1 MQQAMTYDFVI
12 VGAGSAG
19 CVLADRLSANPANR
33 VLLLEAGGRD
43 WHPFIHMPAGI
54 GKLAESPRHNWDYS
68 TEPEPNLDG
77 RRLWWP
83 RGKVLGGSSSIN
95 AMCYIRGV
103 RGDYDDWA
111 RKTADPRWA
120 WENVL
125 GYFKRSENNTRGA
138 DALHGVDGPLSV
150 SDLKY
155 SNPLSR
161 VFLDAASAAGYRS
174 NSDFNGTEQEGF
186 GFYQVTQKNGAR
198 CSTAASFL
206 REARSRSNLDI
217 RTHAE
222 VQHVLFSG
230 SRAIGVDYRHHGRL
244 KRAEA
249 GEVILAGGALNSPQL
264 LMLSGIGPADH
275 LREQGVSVQQA
286 MSGVGSNL
294 QDHLDI
300 CSLTE
305 CTEAITYDKVSDIAV
320 ALEFL
325 FKRSGVGTSNI
336 AESGGFLRSRHAE
349 DERCDLQFHFV
360 PALLDDHGRHRLEGN
375 GYTLH
380 ACLLHPKSRGTL
392 RLKSTDPRQ
401 PIAIHANYLSD
412 PDGYDLKMMIE
423 AARVSH
429 AIFAQAPFDRYRGAE
444 IFPAADINDDRA
456 IEDFIRRKA
465 ETVYHPVGT
474 CRMGSDEGAVVDS
487 ELRVHGIAGLR
498 VVDASVMPNLPT
510 GNTNAPTIMIAERAA
525 ELILGNV

>member
-1 MQQAMTYDFVI
+1 MTYDFVI

-68 TEPEPNLDG
+68 TEPEPNLEG

-111 RKTADPRWA
+111 RKSADPRWG
-120 WENVL
+120 WDNVL

-138 DALHGVDGPLSV
+138 DTLHGGDGPLSV

-155 SNPLSR
+155 SNPLSQ
-161 VFLDAASAAGYRS
+161 VFLAAASAAGYAG
-174 NSDFNGTEQEGF
+174 NPDFNGAEQEGF

-206 REARSRSNLDI
+206 REARGRANLDI
-217 RTHAE
+217 RTHAQ

-230 SRAIGVDYRHHGRL
+230 ARAIGVDYRHHGRL

-275 LREQGVSVQQA
+275 LRERGVSVRQA
-286 MSGVGSNL
+286 MAGVGSNL

-300 CSLTE
+300 CSLTQ
-305 CTEAITYDKVSDIAV
+305 CTEAITYDKVNDIAV

-325 FKRSGVGTSNI
+325 FKRSGIGTSNI

-360 PALLDDHGRHRLEGN
+360 PALLDDHGRHRLKGH

-380 ACLLHPKSRGTL
+380 ACMLHPKSRGTL
-392 RLKSTDPRQ
+392 RLKSTDPQQ

-412 PDGYDLKMMIE
+412 AEGYDLKLLIE

-429 AIFAQAPFDRYRGAE
+429 TIFAQAPFDRYRGAE
-444 IFPAADINDDRA
+444 IFPAADITDDRA
-456 IEDFIRRKA
+456 VEAFIRRKA

-474 CRMGSDEGAVVDS
+474 CRMGTDDGAVVDS
-487 ELRVHGIAGLR
+487 ELRVHGITGLR
-498 VVDASVMPNLPT
+498 VVDASVMPDLPT

-525 ELILGNV
+525 DLILGKA